1 MDHINRRTQYEN
13 PVLQARRLRGKF
25 SSCYTIFEAMRRDEK
40 ISNSVPITNSN
51 LTYSINRSEV

>member
-25 SSCYTIFEAMRRDEK
+25 SSCYTIFEAK
-40 ISNSVPITNSN
+40 LLNSVPITNSA
-51 LTYSINRSEV
+51 